1 MRYSCPS
8 DEEIAAYG
16 RFPGIRRVLEQHASS
31 CPECTARIRPVRTK
45 FCQRRASVLLCLV
58 MALAGIGFCLRFP
71 QSTEAE
77 ISPVAQRSQQVAI
90 EVPPPTIML
99 NGHVFQGNEATQI
112 RASFKTSGVRPIGQG
127 DTLGKIARQA
137 YGAVNEDLWEALVE
151 YNNHPDNENRFASR
165 YGRPLDVKDLP
176 VGSAIQVPPQQI
188 LMLIFHRVEVADAS
202 LGR

>member
-1 MRYSCPS
+1 M
-8 DEEIAAYG
+8 
-16 RFPGIRRVLEQHASS
+16 
-31 CPECTARIRPVRTK
+31 
-45 FCQRRASVLLCLV
+45 V
-58 MALAGIGFCLRFP
+58 MVLAGIGSCLRFP
-71 QSTEAE
+71 QSTLLKGC
-77 ISPVAQRSQQVAI
+77 PVAQELQPVA
-90 EVPPPTIML
+90 VDTPPLPIAL
-99 NGHVFQGNEATQI
+99 NGYVFHGSEATRI
-112 RASFKTSGVRPIGQG
+112 RTSFKTSGVRPIGQG

-202 LGR
+202 IGP